1 MHRQAVWRCCTMD
14 NGALCVGTLGMIPM
28 LLWCAGGWGI
38 PVVKGT
44 GTLDMDE
51 VRDQSAGRRALQRDR
66 DERGRL
72 QAPRLGQCKLRS

>member
-1 MHRQAVWRCCTMD
+1 MHRQAVWRCCTMN

-44 GTLDMDE
+44 GTLDMDG
-51 VRDQSAGRRALQRDR
+51 VRDQSGWTTWTATGPRRTWPPAGTEA
-66 DERGRL
+66 G
-72 QAPRLGQCKLRS
+72 AM